1 MGEATGVFNEI
12 MMVLKKRK
20 GLIFG
25 FIGGATA
32 LALGASLI
40 WPPTYEAASTLRVR
54 QAKNTVRLLPIDFPA
69 STSFPVQQL
78 MGTYSEVIKSESVV
92 NAMIDQAYNGR
103 TDKEKPTY
111 EDMLK
116 RITTQPVRD
125 TEILRVR
132 VAAGSAEESARLT
145 NQLVETFNQRLTELG
160 RAEQRAG
167 KNFIGDRLTAAR
179 NELEKAEAELEKY
192 KSEHKI
198 LAPNVDTSAL
208 VAKQSSFDTLAA
220 NNRVAL
226 AMSQAQL
233 ATAQAQLANMD
244 PGFVADNETIQQYK
258 NNLVQQEVQL
268 VELVQRYTEKHPAV
282 VTLRKQIDETKTKLA
297 EEAAKAASAK
307 APSANKVY
315 QDLMTSRIQAEAGVA
330 AAAAQQQAIRGV
342 IEDNQKEMADL
353 PAKERGLTRLMR
365 EANVAQETYVMLAKR
380 HEEARIAE
388 VMEAMDVQLV
398 DVASVPAKPIKPR
411 VALNTLLGALLGLTA
426 GIGLAFLREYR
437 DSNA

>member
-1 MGEATGVFNEI
+1 MGEETGVFTEL
-12 MMVLKKRK
+12 VRVFQKRK
-20 GLIFG
+20 GLILG
-25 FIGGATA
+25 FVGGATV
-32 LALGASLI
+32 LALGASLV
-40 WPPTYEAASTLRVR
+40 WPPTYEAASALRIR
-54 QAKNTVRLLPIDFPA
+54 QAKNAVRLLPSELSA
-69 STSFPVQQL
+69 SASFPVQQL
-78 MGTYSEVIKSESVV
+78 MGTYSEVIRSESVV
-92 NAMIDQAYNGR
+92 NAMIGRAYNG
-103 TDKEKPTY
+103 KPEAEKPRY
-111 EDMLK
+111 DDMLK

-132 VAAGSAEESARLT
+132 VAAGSAEEAARLT
-145 NQLVETFNQRLTELG
+145 NLLVETFNERLTELG

-167 KNFIGDRLTAAR
+167 KNFIGDRLAAAR
-179 NELEKAEAELEKY
+179 NELEKAETEMEKY

-220 NNRVAL
+220 SNRVAL

-233 ATAQAQLANMD
+233 ATAQAQLAGMD

-282 VTLRKQIDETKTKLA
+282 ATLRKQIAETKTKLA

-307 APSANKVY
+307 APSANRVY

-342 IEDNQKEMADL
+342 ISDNQKEMADL
-353 PAKERGLTRLMR
+353 PAK
-365 EANVAQETYVMLAKR
+365 VFFVKQ
-380 HEEARIAE
+380 
-388 VMEAMDVQLV
+388 
-398 DVASVPAKPIKPR
+398 
-411 VALNTLLGALLGLTA
+411 
-426 GIGLAFLREYR
+426 
-437 DSNA
+437 